1 MGAMTQPRINKNA
14 RFNNTLG
21 VIGHAVHWIGPDG
34 TPWSYEPYV
43 REMRVW
49 ADLFSFI
56 NICSPAGE
64 GSMEGHQ
71 APYLRENL
79 RWHPVRYSSSCGYR
93 AALERLI
100 QLPGLTRAAGQTIK
114 ENDFILLRSPGH
126 FGLVGAALVRL
137 MRRPSLTKWA
147 GENGP
152 YKGERLPSRI
162 ERVLQ
167 SKPNSL
173 HPVLVYGDEKK
184 PHQVSFMP
192 ALMTS
197 EELDQARTLS
207 RCKSWNGFFRLLS
220 VGVLEPVKGFD
231 LAVKALGQ
239 LRISHPELNWT
250 YTLVGDGSMKR
261 DLEALACESGIGD
274 RTVFTGAL
282 PFSEVQKYY
291 AVSHLAI
298 MPGTK
303 EGLPMV
309 IAEAWAHGTIPVA
322 AAAGLVPSILKDQN
336 AGVLFDPTPAAL
348 ANTLYCLAST
358 RDRMQE
364 ISHSL
369 QRKAEQMSM
378 DSFRVNLEKVLIER
392 CGLA

>member
-1 MGAMTQPRINKNA
+1 MGAMTQLRLNKNA
-14 RFNNTLG
+14 RFNHTLG
-21 VIGHAVHWIGPDG
+21 VIGHTVHWIGADG

-49 ADLFSFI
+49 ADLFAFI
-56 NICSPAGE
+56 NICSPVGE
-64 GSMEGHQ
+64 GPMEGNQ

-79 RWHPVRYSSSCGYR
+79 RWHPVRYSSSCGYSSAFR
-93 AALERLI
+93 RLT
-100 QLPGLTRAAGQTIK
+100 QLPGLTRAARRTIK

-147 GENGP
+147 GENGAF
-152 YKGERLPSRI
+152 KGERIPSRI

-173 HPVLVYGDEKK
+173 HPVLVYGDEKQ

-192 ALMTS
+192 ALMTG
-197 EELDQARTLS
+197 EELDQARVLAS
-207 RCKSWNGFFRLLS
+207 SKSWNGSFKMLS

-239 LRISHPELNWT
+239 LRVSHAELNWT
-250 YTLVGDGSMKR
+250 YTVIGDGSMRR
-261 DLEALACESGIGD
+261 DLEALAYESGIGD
-274 RTVFTGAL
+274 RIVFTGAL
-282 PFSEVQKYY
+282 PFSEVQKHY
-291 AVSHLAI
+291 ADSHLAI

-303 EGLPMV
+303 EGWPKV

-322 AAAGLVPSILKDQN
+322 SAAGIVPLILKDEN
-336 AGVLFDPTPAAL
+336 AGVTFEPTPAAL
-348 ANTLYCLAST
+348 ANTLYRLASA
-358 RDRMQE
+358 RERLQE
-364 ISHSL
+364 ISQSL
-369 QRKAEQMSM
+369 QRKAEQMSL
-378 DSFRVNLEKVLIER
+378 DSFRANLEKVLIER
-392 CGLA
+392 CGLT

>member
-1 MGAMTQPRINKNA
+1 MRQERINKHA
-14 RFNNTLG
+14 RFNYTIG

-43 REMRVW
+43 REMRIW

-56 NICSPAGE
+56 NICSPAGD
-64 GSMEGHQ
+64 GPMEGHQ
-71 APYLRENL
+71 APYLRENVHW
-79 RWHPVRYSSSCGYR
+79 RPVQYSSLCGYR
-93 AALERLI
+93 AALRRMI
-100 QLPGLTRAAGQTIK
+100 QLPGLTRAAAQTIN

-152 YKGERLPSRI
+152 YKGERLPSRL
-162 ERVLQ
+162 ERFLQ
-167 SKPNSL
+167 GRPNNL
-173 HPVLVYGDEKK
+173 HPVLVYGNEKK
-184 PHQVSFMP
+184 PHQVSFIP

-207 RCKSWNGFFRLLS
+207 QNKCWTSSLKMLS

-231 LAVKALGQ
+231 LAIKALGR
-239 LRISHPELNWT
+239 LRLAHPELNWT

-261 DLEALACESGIGD
+261 DLKALACESGIAD
-274 RTVFTGAL
+274 RTIFTGAL
-282 PFSEVQKYY
+282 PFTEVQKHY
-291 AVSHLAI
+291 ALSHLAI

-303 EGLPMV
+303 EGWPKV

-322 AAAGLVPSILKDQN
+322 AAAGLVPSILQDEN
-336 AGVLFDPTPAAL
+336 DGVLFDPKPAAL
-348 ANTLYCLAST
+348 ESALYRLAIT
-358 RDRMQE
+358 KDRLKE
-364 ISHSL
+364 ISQVL

-378 DSFRVNLEKVLIER
+378 DSFRKQLEKVLIER
-392 CGLA
+392 CGLT

>member
-1 MGAMTQPRINKNA
+1 MRQERINQHA
-14 RFNNTLG
+14 RFKHTIG

-56 NICSPAGE
+56 NICSPAGD
-64 GSMEGHQ
+64 GPMEGHQ

-79 RWHPVRYSSSCGYR
+79 HWRPVRYSASCGYH
-93 AALERLI
+93 AAVKRMI
-100 QLPGLTRAAGQTIK
+100 QLPGLTRAAAQTIK

-137 MRRPSLTKWA
+137 MGRPSLTKWA

-152 YKGERLPSRI
+152 YKGERLPSRL
-162 ERVLQ
+162 ERFLQ
-167 SKPNSL
+167 GKPNQL
-173 HPVLVYGDEKK
+173 HPVLVYGNEKK

-207 RCKSWNGFFRLLS
+207 RSKSWNGSFRMLS

-239 LRISHPELNWT
+239 LRVAHPELNWT
-250 YTLVGDGSMKR
+250 YTVIGDGSMKR
-261 DLEALACESGIGD
+261 DLEALACESGIAD

-282 PFSEVQKYY
+282 PFSEVQKHY
-291 AVSHLAI
+291 ALSHLAI

-303 EGLPMV
+303 EGWPKV

-322 AAAGLVPSILKDQN
+322 AAAGLVPSILKDEN
-336 AGVLFDPTPAAL
+336 AGVLFDPTPDAL
-348 ANTLYCLAST
+348 ANALYCLAFT

-369 QRKAEQMSM
+369 QHKAEQMSM

-392 CGLA
+392 CGLT

>member
-1 MGAMTQPRINKNA
+1 MHLRHNQNA
-14 RFNNTLG
+14 RFNHTLG
-21 VIGHAVHWIGPDG
+21 VIAHTVHWIGPDG

-43 REMRVW
+43 REMRIW
-49 ADLFSFI
+49 SDLFAFI
-56 NICSPAGE
+56 NICSPVGE
-64 GSMEGHQ
+64 GPMEGHQ

-79 RWHPVRYSSSCGYR
+79 RWHPVRYASACGYR
-93 AALERLI
+93 AAFSRLT
-100 QLPGLTRAAGQTIK
+100 QLPGLTRAARKTIK

-152 YKGERLPSRI
+152 YKGERIPSRV

-192 ALMTS
+192 ALMTA
-197 EELDQARTLS
+197 EELDQARVLS
-207 RCKSWNGFFRLLS
+207 SSKSWNGSFRMLS

-239 LRISHPELNWT
+239 LRVAHAELNWT
-250 YTLVGDGSMKR
+250 YTVIGDGSMRR
-261 DLEALACESGIGD
+261 DLEALAYETGIGD
-274 RTVFTGAL
+274 RTVFMGAL
-282 PFSEVQKYY
+282 PFSEVQKHY
-291 AVSHLAI
+291 AASHLAI

-303 EGLPMV
+303 EGWPKV

-322 AAAGLVPSILKDQN
+322 SAAGIVPSILKDEN
-336 AGVLFDPTPAAL
+336 AGVTFDPTPAAL
-348 ANTLYCLAST
+348 ASTLYRLASA

-364 ISHSL
+364 ISQSL
-369 QRKAEQMSM
+369 RRKAEQMSL
-378 DSFRVNLEKVLIER
+378 DSFRANLEKVLIER
-392 CGLA
+392 CGLT